1 MNLVIYSFG
10 GVMDLFEYQGKSLYQ
25 KFNINHPNSKLIKN
39 LNDLNDPIDL
49 NFPVVVKAQV
59 QVGGRGKAGGI
70 KVAKDINELTQY
82 SEEILGMD
90 IKGHKVE
97 ILLLEEASNILE
109 EYYISFTLDR
119 SEKKY
124 LIMLSAK
131 GGMDIEQVAEENPDD
146 LIKFHVSPS
155 EKLTSSTI
163 SELINKAN
171 LNKDHEESLSEIIE
185 NLYLMFTEG
194 DCDLVEVNP
203 LAITDNGVMALDS
216 KVSLDMNAKY
226 KHPYFDDFEQEIPI
240 PESEKNAKEKGLNFI
255 KLDGSVGII
264 GNGAGLVM
272 STLDVVAENGG
283 KAANFLDI
291 GGGAKAETVSS
302 ALEVLEADQNVKSVL
317 INIFGGIT
325 RCDLVAEGIIE
336 ATKGKELVWPIIIRL
351 DGTNSL
357 EGLEILRANPNEKI
371 FIEESMDSAAKL
383 AVQKGL

>member
-1 MNLVIYSFG
+1 
-10 GVMDLFEYQGKSLYQ
+10 MDLFEYQGKSLYQ

-39 LNDLNDPIDL
+39 LNDLNDPINL

-357 EGLEILRANPNEKI
+357 EGLEILKANPNEKI

>member
-1 MNLVIYSFG
+1 
-10 GVMDLFEYQGKSLYQ
+10 MDLFEYQGKSLYQ

-70 KVAKDINELTQY
+70 KVANDINELTQY

-146 LIKFHVSPS
+146 LVKFHVSPS

>member
-1 MNLVIYSFG
+1 
-10 GVMDLFEYQGKSLYQ
+10 MDLFEYQGKSLYQ

-39 LNDLNDPIDL
+39 LNDLNDTINL

-131 GGMDIEQVAEENPDD
+131 GGMDIEQVAEENPHD
-146 LIKFHVSPS
+146 LVKFHVSPS
-155 EKLTSSTI
+155 DKLTTSTI

-357 EGLEILRANPNEKI
+357 EGLEILKANPNEKI

>member
-1 MNLVIYSFG
+1 
-10 GVMDLFEYQGKSLYQ
+10 MDLFEYQGKSLYQ

-39 LNDLNDPIDL
+39 LNDLNDPINL

-146 LIKFHVSPS
+146 LVKFHVSPS

-325 RCDLVAEGIIE
+325 RCDLVAKGIIE

-351 DGTNSL
+351 DGTNSS
-357 EGLEILRANPNEKI
+357 EGLEILKANPNEKI

>member
-1 MNLVIYSFG
+1 
-10 GVMDLFEYQGKSLYQ
+10 MDLFEYQGKSLYQ

-39 LNDLNDPIDL
+39 LNDLNDPINL

-59 QVGGRGKAGGI
+59 QVGGRGKAVCI

-146 LIKFHVSPS
+146 LVKFHVSPS
-155 EKLTSSTI
+155 DKLTTSTI

>member
-1 MNLVIYSFG
+1 
-10 GVMDLFEYQGKSLYQ
+10 MDLFEYQGKSLYQ

-39 LNDLNDPIDL
+39 LNDLNDPINL

-70 KVAKDINELTQY
+70 KVAKDINELTQH
-82 SEEILGMD
+82 SEEILGMN

-146 LIKFHVSPS
+146 LVKFHVSPS
-155 EKLTSSTI
+155 EKLTTSTI

>member
-1 MNLVIYSFG
+1 
-10 GVMDLFEYQGKSLYQ
+10 MDLFEYQGKSLYQ

-283 KAANFLDI
+283 IAANFLDI

-371 FIEESMDSAAKL
+371 FIEESMDSAAKS

>member
-1 MNLVIYSFG
+1 
-10 GVMDLFEYQGKSLYQ
+10 MDLFEYQGKSLYQ

-39 LNDLNDPIDL
+39 LNDLNDPINL

-146 LIKFHVSPS
+146 LVKFHVSPS

-302 ALEVLEADQNVKSVL
+302 ALEVLEADKNVKSVL

-357 EGLEILRANPNEKI
+357 EGLKILKANPNEKI

>member
-1 MNLVIYSFG
+1 
-10 GVMDLFEYQGKSLYQ
+10 MDLFEYQGKSLYQ

-39 LNDLNDPIDL
+39 LNDLNDPINL

-70 KVAKDINELTQY
+70 KVAKDNNELTQY

-146 LIKFHVSPS
+146 LVKFHVSPS

-357 EGLEILRANPNEKI
+357 EGLEILKANPNEKI

>member
-1 MNLVIYSFG
+1 
-10 GVMDLFEYQGKSLYQ
+10 MDLFEYQGKSLYQ

-39 LNDLNDPIDL
+39 LNDLNDPINL
-49 NFPVVVKAQV
+49 SFPVVVKAQV

-146 LIKFHVSPS
+146 LVKFHVSPS

-336 ATKGKELVWPIIIRL
+336 ATKGQELVWPIIIRL

>member
-1 MNLVIYSFG
+1 
-10 GVMDLFEYQGKSLYQ
+10 MDLFEYQGKSLYQ

-39 LNDLNDPIDL
+39 LNDLNDPINL

-124 LIMLSAK
+124 LIMLSSK

-146 LIKFHVSPS
+146 LVKFHVSPS
-155 EKLTSSTI
+155 AKLTSSTI

-357 EGLEILRANPNEKI
+357 EGLEILKANPNEKI

>member
-1 MNLVIYSFG
+1 
-10 GVMDLFEYQGKSLYQ
+10 MDLFEYQGKSLYQ

-39 LNDLNDPIDL
+39 LNDLNDPINL

-146 LIKFHVSPS
+146 LVKFHVSPS

-171 LNKDHEESLSEIIE
+171 LNKDHEESLSEMIE

>member
-1 MNLVIYSFG
+1 
-10 GVMDLFEYQGKSLYQ
+10 MDLFEYQGKSLYQ

-39 LNDLNDPIDL
+39 LNDLNDPINL

-70 KVAKDINELTQY
+70 KVAKDFNELTQY

-146 LIKFHVSPS
+146 LVKFHVSPS

-171 LNKDHEESLSEIIE
+171 LNKDHKESLSEIIE

>member
-1 MNLVIYSFG
+1 
-10 GVMDLFEYQGKSLYQ
+10 MDLFEYQGKSLYQ

-39 LNDLNDPIDL
+39 LNDLNDPINL

-70 KVAKDINELTQY
+70 KVARDINELTQY

-146 LIKFHVSPS
+146 LVKFHVSPS

-291 GGGAKAETVSS
+291 GGGAQAETVSS

-357 EGLEILRANPNEKI
+357 EGLEILRVNPNEKI

>member
-1 MNLVIYSFG
+1 
-10 GVMDLFEYQGKSLYQ
+10 MDLFEYQGKSLYQ

-39 LNDLNDPIDL
+39 LNDLNDPINL

-146 LIKFHVSPS
+146 VVKFHVSPS

-171 LNKDHEESLSEIIE
+171 LNKDHEDSLSEIIE

-357 EGLEILRANPNEKI
+357 EGLEILKANPNEKI

>member
-1 MNLVIYSFG
+1 
-10 GVMDLFEYQGKSLYQ
+10 MDLFEYQGKSLYQ
-25 KFNINHPNSKLIKN
+25 KFNINHPNSKLVKN
-39 LNDLNDPIDL
+39 LNDLNDPINL

-146 LIKFHVSPS
+146 LVKFHVSPS

-171 LNKDHEESLSEIIE
+171 LNKDHEESLSEIIQ

-357 EGLEILRANPNEKI
+357 EGLEILKENPNEKI

>member
-1 MNLVIYSFG
+1 
-10 GVMDLFEYQGKSLYQ
+10 MDLFEYQGKSLYQ

-39 LNDLNDPIDL
+39 LNNLNDPINL

-70 KVAKDINELTQY
+70 KVANDINELTQY

-146 LIKFHVSPS
+146 LVKFHVSPS

>member
-1 MNLVIYSFG
+1 
-10 GVMDLFEYQGKSLYQ
+10 MDLFEYQGKSLYQ

-39 LNDLNDPIDL
+39 LNDLNDPINL

-70 KVAKDINELTQY
+70 KVAKDINELIQY

-146 LIKFHVSPS
+146 LVKFHVSPS

-351 DGTNSL
+351 DGTNSS
-357 EGLEILRANPNEKI
+357 EGLEILKANPNEKI

>member
-1 MNLVIYSFG
+1 
-10 GVMDLFEYQGKSLYQ
+10 MDLFEYQGKSLYQ

-39 LNDLNDPIDL
+39 LNDLNDPINL

-146 LIKFHVSPS
+146 LVKFHVSPS

-171 LNKDHEESLSEIIE
+171 LNKDHEESLSEIIQ

-357 EGLEILRANPNEKI
+357 EGLEILKANPNEKI

>member
-1 MNLVIYSFG
+1 
-10 GVMDLFEYQGKSLYQ
+10 MDLFEYQGKSLYQ

-39 LNDLNDPIDL
+39 LNDLNDPVNL

-146 LIKFHVSPS
+146 LVKFHVSPS

-171 LNKDHEESLSEIIE
+171 LNKDHEESLSEIIQ

>member
-1 MNLVIYSFG
+1 
-10 GVMDLFEYQGKSLYQ
+10 MDLFEYQGKSLYQ

-39 LNDLNDPIDL
+39 LNALNDPINL

-146 LIKFHVSPS
+146 LVKFHVSPS
-155 EKLTSSTI
+155 EKLTTSTI

-357 EGLEILRANPNEKI
+357 EGLKILKANPNEKI

>member
-1 MNLVIYSFG
+1 
-10 GVMDLFEYQGKSLYQ
+10 MDLFEYQGKSLYQ

-39 LNDLNDPIDL
+39 LNDLNDTINL

-146 LIKFHVSPS
+146 LVKFHVSPS

-171 LNKDHEESLSEIIE
+171 LNKDHEENLSEIIE

>member
-1 MNLVIYSFG
+1 
-10 GVMDLFEYQGKSLYQ
+10 MDLFEYQGKSLYQ

-39 LNDLNDPIDL
+39 LNDLNDTINL

-109 EYYISFTLDR
+109 EYYISITLDR

-146 LIKFHVSPS
+146 LVKFHVSPS

-336 ATKGKELVWPIIIRL
+336 ATKGKELIWPIIIRL

-357 EGLEILRANPNEKI
+357 EGLEILKANPNEKI

>member
-1 MNLVIYSFG
+1 
-10 GVMDLFEYQGKSLYQ
+10 MDLFEYQGKSLYQ

-39 LNDLNDPIDL
+39 LNDLNDPINL
-49 NFPVVVKAQV
+49 NFPIVVKAQV

-82 SEEILGMD
+82 SEQILGMD

-146 LIKFHVSPS
+146 LVKFHVSPS

>member
-1 MNLVIYSFG
+1 
-10 GVMDLFEYQGKSLYQ
+10 MDLFEYQGKSLYQ

-39 LNDLNDPIDL
+39 LNDLNDTINL

-146 LIKFHVSPS
+146 LVKFHVSPS

-163 SELINKAN
+163 SVLINKAN

-291 GGGAKAETVSS
+291 GGGAKAETVRS

>member
-1 MNLVIYSFG
+1 
-10 GVMDLFEYQGKSLYQ
+10 MDLFEYQGKSLYQ

-39 LNDLNDPIDL
+39 LNDLNDPINL

-70 KVAKDINELTQY
+70 KVAKDINELSQY

-146 LIKFHVSPS
+146 LVKFHVSPS
-155 EKLTSSTI
+155 EKLTSPTI

-357 EGLEILRANPNEKI
+357 EGLEILKANPNEKI

>member
-1 MNLVIYSFG
+1 
-10 GVMDLFEYQGKSLYQ
+10 MDLFEYQGKSLYQ

-39 LNDLNDPIDL
+39 LNDLNDPINL

-146 LIKFHVSPS
+146 LVKFHISPS
-155 EKLTSSTI
+155 EKLTTSTI

-357 EGLEILRANPNEKI
+357 EGLEILKANPNEKI

>member
-1 MNLVIYSFG
+1 
-10 GVMDLFEYQGKSLYQ
+10 MDLFEYQGKSLYQ

-39 LNDLNDPIDL
+39 LNDLNDSIDL

-146 LIKFHVSPS
+146 LVKFHVSPS
-155 EKLTSSTI
+155 EKLTTSTI

-357 EGLEILRANPNEKI
+357 EGLEILKANPNEKI

>member
-1 MNLVIYSFG
+1 
-10 GVMDLFEYQGKSLYQ
+10 MDLFEYQGKSLYQ
-25 KFNINHPNSKLIKN
+25 KFNINHPKSKIIKN
-39 LNDLNDPIDL
+39 LSDLKDPINL

-70 KVAKDINELTQY
+70 KVAKDNTELTKY

-146 LIKFHVSPS
+146 LVKFHISPS
-155 EKLTSSTI
+155 EKLTSSII

-185 NLYLMFTEG
+185 NLYLMFIEG

-255 KLDGSVGII
+255 KLDGAVGII

-302 ALEVLEADQNVKSVL
+302 ALEVLEADKNVKSVL

-357 EGLEILRANPNEKI
+357 EGLEILKANPNEKI

>member
-1 MNLVIYSFG
+1 
-10 GVMDLFEYQGKSLYQ
+10 MDLFEYQGKSLYQ
-25 KFNINHPNSKLIKN
+25 KFNINHPNSKLIKD
-39 LNDLNDPIDL
+39 LNDLNDPINL

-146 LIKFHVSPS
+146 LVKFHVSPS

-203 LAITDNGVMALDS
+203 LAITDDGVMALDS

>member
-1 MNLVIYSFG
+1 
-10 GVMDLFEYQGKSLYQ
+10 MDLFEYQGKSLYQ

-39 LNDLNDPIDL
+39 LNDLNDTINL

-70 KVAKDINELTQY
+70 KVAKDINELTQH
-82 SEEILGMD
+82 SEEILGMN

-146 LIKFHVSPS
+146 LVKFHVSPS
-155 EKLTSSTI
+155 EKLTSPTI

-171 LNKDHEESLSEIIE
+171 LNKDHEESLSEIIQ

-203 LAITDNGVMALDS
+203 LAITDDGVMALDS

-255 KLDGSVGII
+255 KLDGAVGII

>member
-1 MNLVIYSFG
+1 
-10 GVMDLFEYQGKSLYQ
+10 MDLFEYQGKSLYQ
-25 KFNINHPNSKLIKN
+25 KFNIKHPNSKLIKN
-39 LNDLNDPIDL
+39 LNDLNDTINL

-146 LIKFHVSPS
+146 LVKFHVSPS
-155 EKLTSSTI
+155 EKLTSPTI

-171 LNKDHEESLSEIIE
+171 LNKDHEESLSEIIQ

-203 LAITDNGVMALDS
+203 LAITDDGVMALDS

-357 EGLEILRANPNEKI
+357 EGLEILKANPNEKI

-383 AVQKGL
+383 AVEKGL

>member
-1 MNLVIYSFG
+1 
-10 GVMDLFEYQGKSLYQ
+10 MDLFEYQGKSLYQ

-39 LNDLNDPIDL
+39 LNDLNDPINL

-146 LIKFHVSPS
+146 LVKFHVSPS

-216 KVSLDMNAKY
+216 KVSLDINAKY

>member
-1 MNLVIYSFG
+1 
-10 GVMDLFEYQGKSLYQ
+10 MDLFEYQGKSLYQ

-39 LNDLNDPIDL
+39 LNDLNDPIHL

-146 LIKFHVSPS
+146 LVKFHVSPS